1 MQGKGPEITGNLLS
15 AVKEKKIQIEVQEE
29 TIVPTKFE
37 DIPKT
42 WMMLFEGGNQGKLV
56 TELQF

>member
-1 MQGKGPEITGNLLS
+1 VDAVRN
-15 AVKEKKIQIEVQEE
+15 AVKEKKIQIEKQEE

-42 WMMLFEGGNQGKLV
+42 WKMLFEGGNQGKLV
-56 TELQF
+56 TELKE